1 MSAMKR
7 IVRSLLLAIGLVVMF
22 SPPPASFADELPL
35 EKSSS
40 GTFSV
45 EYANQH
51 FRITSTVSVKV
62 RFEQI
67 APDQVKLTFYSENSS
82 AGKVSVYWVEF
93 AKTIYSGPVPAAY
106 EPWEGT
112 LNTEGGFVDR

>member
-1 MSAMKR
+1 MKR
-7 IVRSLLLAIGLVVMF
+7 VVRSLLLAIGLLATL
-22 SPPPASFADELPL
+22 SPALVSFADELPL

-40 GTFSV
+40 GTFAV

-51 FRITSTVSVKV
+51 FRISSTVSVTV
-62 RFEQI
+62 RFEQVSPSEI
-67 APDQVKLTFYSENSS
+67 KLTFSSENAS

-93 AKTIYSGPVPAAY
+93 TKTIYSGPVPTSY

>member
-1 MSAMKR
+1 MKR
-7 IVRSLLLAIGLVVMF
+7 IVRSLLLAIGLVTLF
-22 SPPPASFADELPL
+22 SPPPVSFADELPL

-51 FRITSTVSVKV
+51 FRISSTVAVKV
-62 RFEQI
+62 RFEQL
-67 APDQVKLTFYSENSS
+67 APDLVKLTFYSESS
-82 AGKVSVYWVEF
+82 AAGKVSVYWVEQS
-93 AKTIYSGPVPAAY
+93 KTIYSGPVPTSF